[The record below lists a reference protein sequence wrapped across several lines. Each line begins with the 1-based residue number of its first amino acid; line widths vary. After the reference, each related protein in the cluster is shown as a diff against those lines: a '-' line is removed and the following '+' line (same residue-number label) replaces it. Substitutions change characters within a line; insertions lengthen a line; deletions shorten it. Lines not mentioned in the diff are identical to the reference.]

1 MRAVKSRDT
10 KPELAVRAI
19 VRGLGFGY
27 RLHSGDLPGRP
38 DLVFRGRKKVIFV
51 HGCFWHSHA
60 GCKASRLPRT
70 RREWW
75 REKLSRNVERD
86 IRNLK
91 LLHETGWD
99 SLVIWECELKS
110 PKTAIERIKDFLVN
124 EETPHDVDK
133 YPVKNDFSS
142 SNQLEDAPERVR
154 KETIMSEAPQLET
167 DGLDVERRLPE
178 GFKAKTD
185 VVAKT
190 VKITKGRRS
199 IHVPLKS
206 FASVANVL
214 AMFTEQGRLE
224 ELTDAAILTLK
235 DEFTGSSTSITAA
248 EMPAVSAAIA
258 KFVATK
264 PRRSS
269 GAKITKPPTE
279 VKASP
284 SADLKVVKTAKKKP
298 KLVSDTSDIP
308 WSSALAREHSDD
320 DFDMK
325 LIKIAVSEKSAKKV
339 LGLPGDKDL
348 PSDCITLPGYEV
360 TVEGNHV
367 CWVVVENEATFHIIK
382 TAFYK
387 NGSTHRN
394 FEGVVARLKFGVVPR
409 A

>member
-1 MRAVKSRDT
+1 MRAVKSQDT
-10 KPELAVRAI
+10 KPELKVRAI
-19 VRGLGFGY
+19 VRKLGIGY
-27 RLHSGDLPGRP
+27 RLHSKDLPGKP

-51 HGCFWHSHA
+51 HGCFWHSHV
-60 GCKASRLPRT
+60 GCSASRLPKT

-75 REKLSRNVERD
+75 RDKLFKNAQRD
-86 IRNLK
+86 TRNLK
-91 LLHETGWD
+91 LLHQSGWD
-99 SLVIWECELKS
+99 SLIVWECELKS
-110 PKTAIERIKDFLVN
+110 PKTVIERIKDFLVN
-124 EETPHDVDK
+124 EETRHDVDK
-133 YPVKNDFSS
+133 YPFKNDFSN
-142 SNQLEDAPERVR
+142 SNPLEDAPERVR
-154 KETIMSEAPQLET
+154 KETIMAEAPQLET
-167 DGLDVERRLPE
+167 DGLDIERRLPE

-185 VVAKT
+185 VVDKM

-199 IHVPLKS
+199 IHIPLKS

-214 AMFTEQGRLE
+214 AMFTEHGRLE
-224 ELTDAAILTLK
+224 ELTDASILTLK
-235 DEFTGSSTSITAA
+235 DEFTGSTTSITAA

-258 KFVATK
+258 KFVAIK

-269 GAKITKPPTE
+269 SANTTKSSADVQTT
-279 VKASP
+279 S

-298 KLVSDTSDIP
+298 KLVSDTSDST
-308 WSSALAREHSDD
+308 WSSALVPEYSDA

-325 LIKIAVSEKSAKKV
+325 LIKIAVSEKSAKKM
-339 LGLPGDKDL
+339 LGLPGDKGL
-348 PSDCITLPGYEV
+348 PSDCIVLPGYEV

-382 TAFYK
+382 TDFYK